1 MPALSMFFGIIVR
14 MQSERGGFI
23 MLRPTA
29 VSVIPMDNYIVN
41 VKFDNGEEKKFDVK
55 PYIKGE
61 WYGNL
66 KDVAYFKSVSVDGYT
81 IVWPDGQDI
90 CPDELYEL
98 SYA

>member
-23 MLRPTA
+23 MLRTTA

>member
-1 MPALSMFFGIIVR
+1 MIALCRNILAEMNLLYLMVGK
-14 MQSERGGFI
+14 
-23 MLRPTA
+23 
-29 VSVIPMDNYIVN
+29 Y
-41 VKFDNGEEKKFDVK
+41 NGEEKKFDVK